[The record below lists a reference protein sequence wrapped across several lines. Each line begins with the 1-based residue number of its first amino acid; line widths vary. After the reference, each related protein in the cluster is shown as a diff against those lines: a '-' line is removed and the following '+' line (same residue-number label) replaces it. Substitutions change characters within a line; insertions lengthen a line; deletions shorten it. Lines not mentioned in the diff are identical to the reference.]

1 MKKLAT
7 IFSLVLMLA
16 LTGCKTGKTSASGQS
31 GKPDEVVILEKE
43 IIEKE
48 NHGKETPGGV
58 TPGQVV
64 YANLDTRYAMLT
76 GSWKA
81 WRDVELGAKI
91 RLLSPAKFNA
101 AGKVYMKRG
110 EWISVSVRMLGFE
123 VATLWLDR
131 DSVVAVDK
139 FHKKYVSEPTASIL
153 GKAGLTIADVQD
165 LLMGRAFIAGK
176 GVATVGERKLFDLE
190 DANNGW
196 YMLPRRQ
203 PADYTYGF
211 LASSTYNGLR
221 GAVCEINGIGA
232 ITVDYSDIYESRLA
246 GWFARKVTVEKSGKK
261 QLAASL
267 EWDLNGARFNAGL
280 TRSCRIPDDC
290 EKIPASK
297 LASLLKNF

>member
-1 MKKLAT
+1 
-7 IFSLVLMLA
+7 MLA

-48 NHGKETPGGV
+48 NHSKETPGGV
-58 TPGQVV
+58 TPGQVA

-139 FHKKYVSEPTASIL
+139 FHKKYPNKPIGISEYGCEALNWHTSTPEQ
-153 GKAGLTIADVQD
+153 G
-165 LLMGRAFIAGK
+165 
-176 GVATVGERKLFDLE
+176 
-190 DANNGW
+190 
-196 YMLPRRQ
+196 
-203 PADYTYGF
+203 DYTEEYQAYYHEEVIKQIIDRPYLWATHVWNMF
-211 LASSTYNGLR
+211 
-221 GAVCEINGIGA
+221 
-232 ITVDYSDIYESRLA
+232 D
-246 GWFARKVTVEKSGKK
+246 FA
-261 QLAASL
+261 A
-267 EWDLNGARFNAGL
+267 DARAEDG
-280 TRSCRIPDDC
+280 
-290 EKIPASK
+290 
-297 LASLLKNF
+297 